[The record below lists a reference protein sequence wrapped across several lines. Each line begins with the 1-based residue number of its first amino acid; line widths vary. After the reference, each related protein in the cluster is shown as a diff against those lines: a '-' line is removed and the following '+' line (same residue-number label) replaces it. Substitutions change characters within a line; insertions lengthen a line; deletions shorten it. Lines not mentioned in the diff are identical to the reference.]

1 VLVDGDLFGGI
12 VGLGSEVLMVIK
24 EGLMLGVEFE
34 ALILKVIPL
43 LEDGL
48 ELDCEGVV
56 DELILNGRLELLEQ
70 LDELV
75 DLDLVA
81 LDKLLLMADYGLL
94 EALVHA
100 LRGLLDTAQQTLD
113 QVLRLLHRIE

>member
-24 EGLMLGVEFE
+24 EGLILGVEFE

-48 ELDCEGVV
+48 ELDCESVV
-56 DELILNGRLELLEQ
+56 DELILNGRLQLFEQ

-75 DLDLVA
+75 DFDLVA
-81 LDKLLLMADYGLL
+81 LDKLLLMADNGLL
-94 EALVHA
+94 EALVHV